1 MLPRTAD
8 LALATAVLSS
18 LLLLPACPRPAP
30 VKPPAPPPGE
40 SDDELREQVRRLSA
54 EAEAL
59 LKAQN
64 EQIWTTWTA
73 GQKPQIAASY
83 QGHAALF
90 TPEHIRQIEK
100 LRQRTKDP
108 VEIRALTSLLSHFVG
123 EYLAAQ
129 LAELTDAVSNL
140 EGSITFTVQ
149 GKEYAYRELDRL
161 LAAERSAPRRRAL
174 WEGATAAVQRLSAT
188 VRRREE
194 RKAELLAGL
203 GYPSHEAYGAELRQ
217 VDPGQLALLAEQV
230 LATTEPAYQQVLE
243 RMSSLE
249 VELPRQQLRRCDF
262 PRTFRTPA
270 VDARFPAAELLPRAE
285 LTVEGMGLKLSGLR
299 NVKVD
304 AVDTPGK
311 AARALAVGVDIPE
324 DVRLSVKPVAGVRA
338 QAALMGEVGR
348 ALHLAF
354 TKPGMRFELRALGDG
369 SAGAA
374 YAFLFEDLV
383 EDPIWL
389 EEHAGFSG
397 DALDRYLST
406 QAAILLQ
413 RIRVTAGRI
422 LYELQL
428 RRRGL
433 QDAQELYGPIM
444 SRAYGVPFGPD
455 DEARALVDLEDF
467 YQSADDFLAWF
478 LAGQIQAQMK
488 ARYGPAW
495 WHNPAAAAFLE
506 ALWGRGQSV
515 TAREVVGLI
524 GEERLKPDVLLLRLS
539 TMLKVPISVPANF
552 GREVEA
558 APPAA
563 APAPDAGTPDA
574 G

>member
-1 MLPRTAD
+1 MTARSG
-8 LALATAVLSS
+8 A
-18 LLLLPACPRPAP
+18 LLLLLLWATGCPRPAATP
-30 VKPPAPPPGE
+30 PSTPPAPRPE
-40 SDDELREQVRRLSA
+40 EEAAALRPEVQKLAA

-64 EQIWTTWTA
+64 EQIWATWTS
-73 GQKPQIAASY
+73 GQKPELAASY
-83 QGHAALF
+83 QAHPALF
-90 TPEHIRQIEK
+90 TPESIHQIER
-100 LRQRTKDP
+100 LRQHARDP
-108 VEIRALTSLLSHFVG
+108 AEIRALTSLLSHFAG

-129 LAELTDAVSNL
+129 LSELTDAVSNL
-140 EGSITFTVQ
+140 ETSATFTAS
-149 GKEYAYRELDRL
+149 GKEYPYRDLDKL
-161 LAAERSAPRRRAL
+161 LASERSGTRRRAL
-174 WEGATAAVQRLSAT
+174 YQGATAAVQRLSAT

-194 RKAELLAGL
+194 KKAELVAAL
-203 GYPSHEAYGAELRQ
+203 GYPSYEAYGAELRQ
-217 VDPGQLALLAEQV
+217 VDPAQLALLAEQV
-230 LATTEPAYQQVLE
+230 LAITEPAYLQVLD
-243 RMSSLE
+243 RMAPLELE
-249 VELPRQQLRRCDF
+249 VPRAQVRRCDF
-262 PRTFRTPA
+262 PRLFRAPA
-270 VDARFPAAELLPRAE
+270 VDGRFPAADLLPRAE
-285 LTVEGMGLKLSGLR
+285 LTVEGMGLKLSGLSNLR
-299 NVKVD
+299 VD
-304 AVDTPGK
+304 ALDVAGK
-311 AARALAVGVDIPE
+311 PSRALAIGVEIPS
-324 DVRLSVKPVAGVRA
+324 DVRLSVRPVAGLRA
-338 QAALMGEVGR
+338 QAALLGEVGR

-354 TKPGMRFELRALGDG
+354 TRPSMRFELRALGPG
-369 SAGAA
+369 SASAA

-397 DALDRYLST
+397 DALDRLLST

-433 QDAQELYGPIM
+433 QDARELYAPIM

-455 DEARALVDLEDF
+455 DEERALADLEDF
-467 YQSADDFLAWF
+467 YASADDFLAWF

-524 GEERLKPDVLLLRLS
+524 GEERLRPDVLLLRLS

-552 GREVEA
+552 GRELELNA
-558 APPAA
+558 PAA
-563 APAPDAGTPDA
+563 APDGGTPD
-574 G
+574 GR

>member
-1 MLPRTAD
+1 
-8 LALATAVLSS
+8 VQ
-18 LLLLPACPRPAP
+18 
-30 VKPPAPPPGE
+30 K
-40 SDDELREQVRRLSA
+40 LSA

-59 LKAQN
+59 LQAQS
-64 EQIWTTWTA
+64 EQIWATWTS
-73 GQKPQIAASY
+73 GQPPQLAASY
-83 QGHAALF
+83 EGHRSLF
-90 TPEHIRQIEK
+90 TPESIRKIER
-100 LRQRTKDP
+100 LRQRAREP
-108 VEIRALTSLLSHFVG
+108 AEIRALTSLLSHFVG
-123 EYLAAQ
+123 EHLASQ

-140 EGSITFTVQ
+140 EASATFTAQ
-149 GKEYAYRELDRL
+149 GKEYPYRDLDRL
-161 LAAERSAPRRRAL
+161 LAAERSSTKRRAL
-174 WEGATAAVQRLSAT
+174 YQGATAAVQRLSAL

-194 RKAELLAGL
+194 RKAELVAAL

-243 RMSSLE
+243 RMASQE
-249 VELPRQQLRRCDF
+249 VELPKGQLRRCDF
-262 PRTFRTPA
+262 PRAFRAPA
-270 VDARFPAAELLPRAE
+270 VDARFPAAEQLPRAE
-285 LTVEGMGLKLSGLR
+285 LTLEGMGLKLSALR
-299 NVKVD
+299 ALKID
-304 AVDTPGK
+304 ARDVAGK
-311 AARALAVGVDIPE
+311 PSRALALGVSVPS
-324 DVRLSVKPVAGVRA
+324 DVRLSVRPVAGVRA
-338 QAALMGEVGR
+338 QAALLGEVGR
-348 ALHLAF
+348 ALHLSF
-354 TKPGMRFELRALGDG
+354 TRPMRFELRALGDG

-383 EDPIWL
+383 EDPVWL

-397 DALDRYLST
+397 DGLDRYLAA

-413 RIRVTAGRI
+413 RIRITAGRI

-433 QDAQELYGPIM
+433 QDARELYGPIM

-455 DEARALVDLEDF
+455 DEERALVDLEDF

-495 WHNPAAAAFLE
+495 WHNPASAAFLE

-524 GEERLKPDVLLLRLS
+524 GEERLRPDVLLLRLS
-539 TMLKVPISVPANF
+539 TMLKVPISVPANL

-558 APPAA
+558 IPAVPA
-563 APAPDAGTPDA
+563 IPAGAPDAGTKDA

>member
-1 MLPRTAD
+1 MVIRTATR
-8 LALATAVLSS
+8 LGVPA
-18 LLLLPACPRPAP
+18 LLLLLALACPRPPP
-30 VKPPAPPPGE
+30 VRPPPAE
-40 SDDELREQVRRLSA
+40 ADDGLKEEVQKLSA

-59 LKAQN
+59 LRTQN
-64 EQIWTTWTA
+64 EQIWATWTT
-73 GQKPQIAASY
+73 GQRPQIAASY
-83 QGHAALF
+83 EGHPALF
-90 TPEHIRQIEK
+90 TPESIRKIEA
-100 LRQRTKDP
+100 LRKRARDP

-129 LAELTDAVSNL
+129 LADLTDAVSNL
-140 EGSITFTVQ
+140 EASATFTAQ
-149 GKEYAYRELDRL
+149 GKTYAYRELDRL
-161 LAAERSAPRRRAL
+161 LAAERSSLRRRAL
-174 WEGATAAVQRLSAT
+174 WEGATAAVQRLTAT

-203 GYPSHEAYGAELRQ
+203 GYSSHEAYGAELRQ
-217 VDPGQLALLAEQV
+217 VDPAQLALLAEQV
-230 LATTEPAYQQVLE
+230 LATTESAYQRVLE

-249 VELPRQQLRRCDF
+249 VELPREQLRRCDF

-285 LTVEGMGLKLSGLR
+285 LTVEGMGLKLAGLKNLR
-299 NVKVD
+299 ID
-304 AVDTPGK
+304 AGD
-311 AARALAVGVDIPE
+311 AAEKSSRALAVGVDIPS
-324 DVRLSVKPVAGVRA
+324 DVRLSVRPVAGVRA

-354 TKPGMRFELRALGDG
+354 TRPARFELRALGDG
-369 SAGAA
+369 AAGAA

-397 DALDRYLST
+397 DALDRYLDT

-433 QDAQELYGPIM
+433 QDARELYGPIM

-488 ARYGPAW
+488 ARFGPAW

-506 ALWGRGQSV
+506 SLWGRGQSV

-524 GEERLKPDVLLLRLS
+524 GEERLRPDVLLLRLS

-552 GREVEA
+552 GQELE
-558 APPAA
+558 APP
-563 APAPDAGTPDA
+563 PPDAPDAGTPDA